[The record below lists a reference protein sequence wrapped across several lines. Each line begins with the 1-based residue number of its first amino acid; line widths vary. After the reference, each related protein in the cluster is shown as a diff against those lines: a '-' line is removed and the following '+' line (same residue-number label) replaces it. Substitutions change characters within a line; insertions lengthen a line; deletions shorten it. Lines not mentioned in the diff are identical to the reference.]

1 MQIVLPGALPDPAE
15 ARELTSYLQK
25 TAPTLLR
32 WLELGRAN
40 ISQADTA
47 LTGCTPYEQWQLTQ
61 RGFQPRPGQNLSA
74 GLGPLWTTS
83 PPADGTPIW
92 LAELVHVSPSRDG
105 AALLPASE
113 LAITPEQS
121 VALFESAQSLFND
134 SGFTLHACGTEHW
147 RLELPTD
154 FTPACASPT
163 LVSLSSVNDWWPQDM
178 AARPWRR
185 LVNELQMSWFEH
197 PINQARYQQGLVPIN
212 SLWLF
217 GGASADQL
225 PDRAQQ
231 TDSQYHDTLLAF
243 HTSRDWG
250 GWLAALGQ
258 LEAQV
263 FLPLAGGKP
272 PALVLTGRD
281 RIIEIK
287 PSALGAWTQWLP
299 GSRQAWR
306 KWWSPQN

>member
-1 MQIVLPGALPDPAE
+1 MRIVLPGALPDPSE

-32 WLELGRAN
+32 WLELGRARAN
-40 ISQADTA
+40 PADPA

-61 RGFQPRPGQNLSA
+61 RGFKPHAGQNLSA
-74 GLGPLWTTS
+74 GLAPLWAKPST
-83 PPADGTPIW
+83 ADNTPIW

-113 LAITPEQS
+113 LSITPNQS
-121 VALFESAQSLFND
+121 VALFESAQVLFEGT
-134 SGFTLHACGTEHW
+134 GFTLHACSTKHW
-147 RLELPTD
+147 RLELPAD
-154 FTPACASPT
+154 FTPVCASPT

-185 LVNELQMSWFEH
+185 LVNELQMTWFEH
-197 PINQARYQQGLVPIN
+197 PVNQARYQQGLLPIN

-217 GGASADQL
+217 GGASANQLSAPLQPGNDQL
-225 PDRAQQ
+225 
-231 TDSQYHDTLLAF
+231 HNTLLAF
-243 HTSRDWG
+243 HTNRDWG
-250 GWLAALGQ
+250 GWLAALGH
-258 LEAQV
+258 LEEQV
-263 FLPLAGGKP
+263 FRPLAGGKP
-272 PALVLTGRD
+272 PDLVLTGRD
-281 RIIEIK
+281 RIIEIQ
-287 PSALGAWTQWLP
+287 PSAWGAATQWLP